1 MLGSMQPGRCALLSL
16 ISAGDA
22 SEGPPPSRASIWR
35 RDGLLHPSAL
45 PLGFAL
51 GCCLALITALIIFF

>member
-1 MLGSMQPGRCALLSL
+1 MLGSMQPGRSALLSL
-16 ISAGDA
+16 ISSGDRP
-22 SEGPPPSRASIWR
+22 EGPRSPIWR

-51 GCCLALITALIIFF
+51 GCCLALITAFIIFF